1 MPFLQL
7 GYKRLHYTNS
17 KPGDD
22 AVRETFILTHGLGSS
37 QNYYGAIVA
46 GLTRHHFRCITFDT
60 TGAGRSPY
68 TQIEQSI
75 ESLSNDVISLMDA
88 LDVPKAVVVGH
99 GMGGYNLNLSVAPKH
114 E

>member
-7 GYKRLHYTNS
+7 GYKRLHYTDS

-22 AVRETFILTHGLGSS
+22 DVRETFIFTPGLESS
-37 QNYYGAIVA
+37 QNYYGAVVA

-75 ESLSNDVISLMDA
+75 ESLSNDIIGLMDT
-88 LDVPKAVVVGH
+88 LEVPKAVVISH
-99 GMGGYNLNLSVAPKH
+99 STGGYKLSLSMASKH